1 MQDEINKCLIKTVLD
16 TQFVSVA
23 ECMSDEGSVAS
34 CQILLSLTIY
44 NSQKQRSI
52 RIPLS
57 SLEGR
62 VAPVR
67 TMSSSLLIKV
77 ALVVAGLVVGGGLT
91 YGVMKLTESSSGSE
105 DTTSTPATTTT
116 ISSTTV
122 QSNTSSD
129 GTRVVDTLQYVVLVR
144 NVFIAS

>member
-1 MQDEINKCLIKTVLD
+1 M
-16 TQFVSVA
+16 
-23 ECMSDEGSVAS
+23 
-34 CQILLSLTIY
+34 TIY

-62 VAPVR
+62 AAPVR

-91 YGVMKLTESSSGSE
+91 YGVMKLTGSSSGSE

-116 ISSTTV
+116 VSSTTV

-144 NVFIAS
+144 TVFVSS